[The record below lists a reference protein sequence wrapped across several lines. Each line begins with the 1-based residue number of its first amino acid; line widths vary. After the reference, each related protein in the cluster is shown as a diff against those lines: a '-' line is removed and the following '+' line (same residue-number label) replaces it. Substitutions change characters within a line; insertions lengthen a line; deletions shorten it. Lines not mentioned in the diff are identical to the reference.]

1 MSAQLPRADF
11 SLVFPPDPGWVRT
24 AREAIRTA
32 LRTANRTD
40 LTDTALLLTS
50 EAVTNAVNACRRSGC
65 SAPVTLYAEWG
76 PHGTLRVLVS
86 DDAPASPRN
95 APSPETRPTP
105 RAAGGCSSSAA
116 PPPTGASA
124 TTGRAPGKR
133 CGSRSTGPVSEQPR
147 RVRHARGLGTHPSHL
162 GSVGRVCCLARIT
175 VTARSPL
182 SIGVWRMVCGTKGR
196 FRSA

>member
-86 DDAPASPRN
+86 DDAPGLPAQR
-95 APSPETRPTP
+95 TL
-105 RAAGGCSSSAA
+105 AGDATDAESGRGCSSSAA

-133 CGSRSTGPVSEQPR
+133 CGSRSTGPVPDQPR

-162 GSVGRVCCLARIT
+162 GSVGRVGRLVRIT
-175 VTARSPL
+175 VTARSP
-182 SIGVWRMVCGTKGR
+182 CP
-196 FRSA
+196 SASGG